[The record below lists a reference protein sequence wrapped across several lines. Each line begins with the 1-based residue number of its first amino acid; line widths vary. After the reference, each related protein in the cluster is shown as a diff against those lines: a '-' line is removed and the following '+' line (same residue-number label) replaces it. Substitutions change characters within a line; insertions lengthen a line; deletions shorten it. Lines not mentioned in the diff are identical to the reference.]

1 MNNNER
7 KAMAG
12 NGIFIAKRKR
22 ERTHVYLRA
31 YRREA
36 LAKADYAFSIDSLD
50 KFLLAQDPESFTYA
64 VSDFY
69 PLSLEPLCKRETKSR
84 PRKQTVKQFR
94 ANCESFYEFI
104 DEAVLME
111 EYTGVKDDG
120 TELNKSSLKR
130 AAKEFDAVR
139 NGNFLHYLSDNAFA
153 DNDYVLAEP
162 VQDWTAAKAFV
173 SNIVLF
179 QACIGDKTKSLDFNE
194 MTTHNG
200 YWIYGKAFDKRIKE
214 RVKQFT
220 YNSEWRNETVG
231 EMLGE
236 LRKSDF
242 EHYTDPLFSKYLKWD
257 SSKMLNHLQNSEHIR
272 FKAAP
277 SVFGEPLSFFAKA
290 RRAVTDRSLYM
301 VADLDCTEREIALDY
316 INALLVTTQELK
328 SENGKALGWE
338 TDYVD
343 SALNEADRPG
353 VTFYS
358 QWARL
363 VYEVA
368 FHPQDVRATVCKNC
382 GRPMLNRTG
391 SKLRQFCRPSC
402 RTAYSSEH
410 KGDAND

>member
-1 MNNNER
+1 
-7 KAMAG
+7 MAG
-12 NGIFIAKRKR
+12 NVIFIAKRKN
-22 ERTHVYLRA
+22 ERTHVFLRA

-36 LAKADYAFSIDSLD
+36 LAKSDYAFSADALD

-69 PLSLEPLCKRETKSR
+69 PLSIEPLCKREKKTR

-94 ANCESFYEFI
+94 ANFESFYELI

-130 AAKEFDAVR
+130 AVKEFDAVR

-153 DNDYVLAEP
+153 ENDYVVAEP

-173 SNIVLF
+173 SNVILF
-179 QACIGDKTKSLDFNE
+179 QAYIGNEAVSLDFDE
-194 MTTHNG
+194 VTTHNG
-200 YWIYGKAFDKRIKE
+200 YWIYGKAFDKRVKE

-220 YNSEWRNETVG
+220 YNSEWRNETVA

-236 LRKSDF
+236 MSKPDF
-242 EHYTDPLFSKYLKWD
+242 EHYSDPLLSKYRKRGD
-257 SSKMLNHLQNSEHIR
+257 SSKPTPLLNSEHIR

-290 RRAVTDRSLYM
+290 RRAVTDRSLYLI
-301 VADLDCTEREIALDY
+301 ADLGCPEKEIARDF
-316 INALLVTTQELK
+316 IKAVLLTTQELE
-328 SENGKALGWE
+328 SENGKSLGWE
-338 TDYVD
+338 YDYA
-343 SALNEADRPG
+343 SALDEADKPA
-353 VTFYS
+353 VVFHS

-363 VYEVA
+363 AYEVA
-368 FHPQDVRATVCKNC
+368 FHSKDVRAAVCKNC

-402 RTAYSSEH
+402 KTAYSVAH
-410 KGDAND
+410 KAGNND